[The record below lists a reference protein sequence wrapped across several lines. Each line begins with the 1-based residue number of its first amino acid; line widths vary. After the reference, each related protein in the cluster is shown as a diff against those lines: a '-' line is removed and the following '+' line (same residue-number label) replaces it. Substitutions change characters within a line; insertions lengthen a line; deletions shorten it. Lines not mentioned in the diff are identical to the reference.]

1 MSLCFYKAEL
11 ILLTIKAD
19 SKLAALT
26 KWLPHSGLTETSD
39 TTLAPLPLAMY
50 RPMWC
55 ISSCGWAMAS
65 SKVLATD
72 IGRSKVAQP
81 PEYTITS
88 SNGERKPRFLA
99 DNVEH
104 TKSNT
109 HMSVQIP
116 TTKIFFI

>member
-1 MSLCFYKAEL
+1 MKVNN
-11 ILLTIKAD
+11 
-19 SKLAALT
+19 
-26 KWLPHSGLTETSD
+26 GLRIGGT
-39 TTLAPLPLAMY
+39 
-50 RPMWC
+50 
-55 ISSCGWAMAS
+55 CGWAMAS

-116 TTKIFFI
+116 TTKIFFISQEENKSNFTFL